1 MRTPPER
8 NPNQLFNN
16 ADSFAISFDEAW
28 RTHRTDRPM
37 DDLSRSDKLDQVLTR
52 LGDHP
57 FARSNPDR
65 VREVAEFR
73 LRLLGL

>member
-28 RTHRTDRPM
+28 SSYVPDPSTEE
-37 DDLSRSDKLDQVLTR
+37 LSRSVKLDQVLAR
-52 LGDHP
+52 LGEHP
-57 FARSNPDR
+57 FARSQPAR
-65 VREVAEFR
+65 IREVAEFR
-73 LRLLGL
+73 LRLLGR